1 MDMLNPQ
8 MVVKAAQRL
17 KKLKQLECYDPN
29 NLESRPTQDQEKVLR
44 DIQEIS
50 HRFVTSGNQSGKSQL
65 GARETAWILTETH
78 PYWKRPEK
86 IGSDTLQ
93 LLVLGRV
100 QKQIEE
106 VLWRKISGFL
116 NMDDLHLQRA
126 GGALQSVTYKPNG
139 NKIIFL
145 SHHSVSEA
153 REKAQAYTADYVWID
168 ELPGSVKLIEE
179 LHRRVMARDGRFLA
193 TFTPKV
199 LNKEI
204 RDLVDNSRA
213 PVARKYQFAM
223 LDNPIYSEAKK
234 LEILQTLETYPEAYR
249 RTILYGDWYSGE
261 AAVYHIPDSLIATP
275 IDYHPSWRHVES
287 SDPAL
292 SSKFGLTAWAEC
304 PTTHIWYLIRADY
317 LKDIPDPNEM
327 FATVQARLANLNLVK
342 RIADPE
348 ANWYVNIARTGGVN
362 YVSPNKVGRKGE
374 LIKNLQV
381 AMTQGRIK
389 VAPWCEL
396 FIKELETCQWSE
408 TSVDNIV
415 NSHSFHLL
423 DSAQYFVDMIPKP
436 EKIIVRTSWQQDL
449 RKANED
455 RKKAAAIKNN
465 PTWRRQWKLRR

>member
-1 MDMLNPQ
+1 
-8 MVVKAAQRL
+8 
-17 KKLKQLECYDPN
+17 
-29 NLESRPTQDQEKVLR
+29 
-44 DIQEIS
+44 
-50 HRFVTSGNQSGKSQL
+50 
-65 GARETAWILTETH
+65 
-78 PYWKRPEK
+78 
-86 IGSDTLQ
+86 
-93 LLVLGRV
+93 
-100 QKQIEE
+100 
-106 VLWRKISGFL
+106 
-116 NMDDLHLQRA
+116 
-126 GGALQSVTYKPNG
+126 
-139 NKIIFL
+139 
-145 SHHSVSEA
+145 
-153 REKAQAYTADYVWID
+153 
-168 ELPGSVKLIEE
+168 
-179 LHRRVMARDGRFLA
+179 MARDGRFLA

-223 LDNPIYSEAKK
+223 LDNPIYTEAKK

-261 AAVYHIPDSLIATP
+261 AAVYHIPDSLVATP
-275 IDYHPSWRHVES
+275 PDYHPSWRHVEA

-292 SSKFGLTAWAEC
+292 SSKFGLTVRAES
-304 PTTHIWYLIRADY
+304 PDMHVWYLIRADY

-327 FATVQARLANLNLVK
+327 FQTVQARLANLNLVK

-348 ANWYVNIARTGGVN
+348 ANWYVNIARTAGVN

-436 EKIIVRTSWQQDL
+436 EKVIVRTSWQQDL

-455 RKKAAAIKNN
+455 RKKAAAVKNN
-465 PTWRRQWKLRR
+465 LTWRRQWKLRR